1 MLPRLLLPLLFLP
14 LLLPA
19 QDVRRIE
26 QYLPGTRVT
35 YYMGQ
40 CGEDVPEAAGRL
52 SFCDGAGNLG
62 VVMES
67 LGLSGRGVLRMLP
80 NYFNDSEVYVTR
92 GGISIRHADGSW
104 ENVPNQAVPTRDFR
118 DEVTNDGTIEA
129 GFVDPRGVLHL
140 TAQNGSI
147 TRIYV
152 NYDLQDKTIAE
163 VPVDRLA
170 GVDNLAYD
178 ADRDATYLITASG
191 GNTNLYGRT
200 GLGEVVA
207 LNDLDVIGQLRSA
220 LPYNTKLE
228 ARDDTLWISDNQGL
242 YALSL
247 TDYGVKVYDNTT
259 TGRLPLDDV
268 NDFVFADATTLWLA
282 QSGQNR
288 GALVRYDLASDT
300 YEEYVL
306 LDPESRNDI
315 EFKFSDLALLGDGRV
330 TAVAPNLFG
339 YIDLDVSSTETQWT
353 IVGRDSL
360 AALGLPITYTPTS
373 VERHA
378 GRTYYLTNDF
388 STGNTDNAEVLIRDA
403 GDRFVTRNDDRPTNY
418 SYWELERFEYFTPD
432 REGGMYMSS
441 SADNIITYIDER
453 HNLRSRTYPN
463 LPQIPPAVDGEGRLV
478 YYAFGTGS
486 TQWQLLEWPF
496 DRSISGVPTTAFL
509 PSAYGNVVSFFSR
522 STGAYVRTING
533 RVVDR
538 DTLPGG
544 QEYGDFYHFSNGDG
558 GRVWLA
564 GQDRG
569 QGTPIVS
576 YDPTT
581 GDTTRYSPGV
591 SFGPPRR
598 VLPGPDGSMYFIA
611 QRGLVYYDGSDYHVH
626 TSTDY
631 AELRTIHDAA
641 VDTTGR
647 LFLLTDFVGTIHTLE
662 DLDATP
668 TITTRRV
675 ETLLPFTNLYGA
687 TALGLDANGHLWVE
701 GQTTVFKIID
711 DLTAPSYR
719 PGGEERTLSGRVYA
733 DLNKNGSYDAG
744 EEVPNQPVAITV
756 AGRTVVRLTD
766 DAGRYATILTEA
778 NQDYRITLTTL
789 GRIYF
794 SRDRQQTIAVA
805 ATDRNYRATDLRL
818 EVKEYNSLYFQTAN
832 KTGVWG
838 FEREGFSNTFTTAV
852 TNLSLTEPFRELDI
866 EFLYFNEQ
874 EGTGNELP
882 AVRTVRVTRL
892 SPTGVPLLIDY
903 LTIEPFSHRWSIRQL
918 SPTAYDRE
926 VLEVTPTFRSSADT
940 VATILSIGDLQP
952 RQTLVIEVVTEV
964 FQARSNGT
972 VIVYTPGRVD
982 SPDIDDDGPNGGGTV
997 FIYPDDDP
1005 TLPGPAPLD
1014 PFDDPNSPYV
1024 SPDDIYEDPPYE
1036 NPEDVYA
1043 PPPYRTPIRSSY
1055 DPNDKL
1061 VDGGVVTKTNDT
1073 ELDQKWLTYTIRFE
1087 NTGNFPAKD
1096 VWIIDTLH
1104 GRFQPESITFLESSH
1119 AATVDFLEQSDS
1131 LSVLRFSLEDIYLPF
1146 QDSLNDGYVR
1156 FALRVDEDIAVGDT
1170 LSNRAAIYF
1179 DQNPPIIT
1187 NVVRNR
1193 FIEVQDPVSNS
1204 AGPRVQFSLEVFP
1217 NPTSERLHIR
1227 SDEAILG
1234 VQLYTL
1240 EGRLVGDYGPGTGE
1254 VSVQTLPSGVYVL
1267 RVDTESGTGV
1277 RRVVVR

>member
-62 VVMES
+62 VVTQS

-92 GGISIRHADGSW
+92 GGISIRHTDGSW
-104 ENVPNQAVPTRDFR
+104 ENVPAIAAATRNSR
-118 DEVTNDGTIEA
+118 GEVVNEGDIEA
-129 GFVDPRGVLHL
+129 GLIDGNGVLHF
-140 TAQNGSI
+140 TI
-147 TRIYV
+147 TTQIARRYYT
-152 NYDLQDKTIAE
+152 YDLLTKAVNQIEIPNRQGAQ
-163 VPVDRLA
+163 
-170 GVDNLAYD
+170 GLAYD
-178 ADRDATYLITASG
+178 AARDRIF
-191 GNTNLYGRT
+191 
-200 GLGEVVA
+200 
-207 LNDLDVIGQLRSA
+207 VIGVSFLDIRLYAYDDGGDA
-220 LPYNTKLE
+220 LTEVSNL
-228 ARDDTLWISDNQGL
+228 DDLGQRAGVSVHNSSLDFYDERLWIGTPQGL
-242 YALSL
+242 FIVAPDENYAITSL
-247 TDYGVKVYDNTT
+247 NADN
-259 TGRLPLDDV
+259 GSLPLTEV
-268 NDFVFADATTLWLA
+268 NDVVFAGGGIIWLA
-282 QSGQNR
+282 QWERLG
-288 GALVRYDLASDT
+288 GALVRLDLNQDT
-300 YEEYVL
+300 FTEYPL
-306 LDPESRNDI
+306 TIPNSTSSMRFES
-315 EFKFSDLALLGDGRV
+315 LALLDDGRI
-330 TAVAPNLFG
+330 TAVATNFFG
-339 YIDLDVSSTETQWT
+339 YVDLDVSGGTPEWT
-353 IVGRDSL
+353 FVGRDSL
-360 AALGLPITYTPTS
+360 DALGLSLTYTPTS

-388 STGNTDNAEVLIRDA
+388 STGNTDNAEVLIRDVA
-403 GDRFVTRNDDRPTNY
+403 DNFTTRNDDRPTNY
-418 SYWELERFEYFTPD
+418 SYWELERFEYFAPD

-463 LPQIPPAVDGEGRLV
+463 LPQVPPAVDGEGRPV
-478 YYAFGTGS
+478 YYAFGTAN
-486 TQWQLLEWPF
+486 TQWQLLDWPV
-496 DRSISGVPTTAFL
+496 DRPISGVPTTGFL
-509 PSAYGNVVSFFSR
+509 ASAYGNVVSFFSR
-522 STGAYVRTING
+522 NTGAYIRTING

-569 QGTPIVS
+569 QGMPIVS

-631 AELRTIHDAA
+631 TELRTIHDAA

-662 DLDATP
+662 NLDATP
-668 TITTRRV
+668 TITTQRV
-675 ETLLPFTNLYGA
+675 ESLLPFTNLYGS
-687 TALGLDANGHLWVE
+687 TALGLDANGNLWVE

-711 DLTAPSYR
+711 ELTAPSYR

-756 AGRTVVRLTD
+756 AGRTVMRLTD
-766 DAGRYATILTEA
+766 SEGRYATLLTEA

-789 GRIYF
+789 GRVYF
-794 SRDRQQTIAVA
+794 SRDRQQTIRVA
-805 ATDRNYRATDLRL
+805 ATDRNYLVRDFRL

-832 KTGVWG
+832 RTGVWG
-838 FEREGFSNTFTTAV
+838 FERDGFSNTFTTAV

-866 EFLYFNEQ
+866 EFLYFNEE
-874 EGTGNELP
+874 EGTDNELP
-882 AVRTVRVTRL
+882 EVDTVRVTRL
-892 SPTGVPLLIDY
+892 SPTGVPLLVDY
-903 LTIEPFSHRWSIRQL
+903 LTINPSDQRWSIRRIDANQ
-918 SPTAYDRE
+918 YDRE
-926 VLEVTPTFRSSADT
+926 SVQVTPDFRTSADT
-940 VATILSIGDLQP
+940 VATLLSVGDLQP

-964 FQARSNGT
+964 FQARSNGR

-1036 NPEDVYA
+1036 DPEDVYA
-1043 PPPYRTPIRSSY
+1043 PPPYRAPIFSSY

-1061 VDGGVVTKTNDT
+1061 VDGGVVTKTNNT

-1104 GRFQPESITFLESSH
+1104 GRFQPASVTFLESSH
-1119 AATVDFLEQSDS
+1119 AAAVDYLEQSDS

-1193 FIEVQDPVSNS
+1193 FIEVQDPVSS
-1204 AGPRVQFSLEVFP
+1204 GAGPQVQSSLEVFP
-1217 NPTSERLHIR
+1217 NPTSERLHVR
-1227 SDEAILG
+1227 STEAILG

-1254 VSVQTLPSGVYVL
+1254 VSVQALPGGVYVL
-1267 RVDTESGTGV
+1267 RVELERGVGV

>member
-1 MLPRLLLPLLFLP
+1 MLLRLLLPLLFLP

-35 YYMGQ
+35 YFMGQ

-62 VVMES
+62 VVTQS
-67 LGLSGRGVLRMLP
+67 LGLSGRGVLEMLP

-92 GGISIRHADGSW
+92 GGLSIRHADGSW
-104 ENVPNQAVPTRDFR
+104 ENVPNPAVGVRDFR
-118 DEVTNDGTIEA
+118 GEITNEGQIETGLVDADGRVH
-129 GFVDPRGVLHL
+129 F
-140 TAQNGSI
+140 NI
-147 TRIYV
+147 TSTSRRLYYT
-152 NYDLQDKTIAE
+152 YDLTTTAIAE
-163 VPVDRLA
+163 VPATTQQGIV
-170 GVDNLAYD
+170 NFAYD
-178 ADRDATYLITASG
+178 ANQDRVYALGASFRDIRLYRYDAESG
-191 GNTNLYGRT
+191 GASEVSELD
-200 GLGEVVA
+200 GLPEVQSVGSNGA
-207 LNDLDVIGQLRSA
+207 TFAFHDDQLW
-220 LPYNTKLE
+220 LGT
-228 ARDDTLWISDNQGL
+228 TQGL
-242 YALSL
+242 FLINPEDNYAVTSLSA
-247 TDYGVKVYDNTT
+247 DN
-259 TGRLPLDDV
+259 GKLPLNTVTDID
-268 NDFVFADATTLWLA
+268 FADDGRAWLT
-282 QSGQNR
+282 QTGTNR
-288 GALVRYDLASDT
+288 GAVVRLDLSDT
-300 YEEYVL
+300 TFTEYVL
-306 LDPESRNDI
+306 TRPGNANI
-315 EFKFSDLALLGDGRV
+315 ELAFRDLAVLADDRI
-330 TAVAPNLFG
+330 TAVFTNDFG
-339 YIDLDVSSTETQWT
+339 YVDLDVSGGTPEWT
-353 IVGRDSL
+353 FVGRDSL

-388 STGNTDNAEVLIRDA
+388 STGNTNNAEVLIRDA
-403 GDRFVTRNDDRPTNY
+403 ADNFTTRNDDRPTNY
-418 SYWELERFEYFTPD
+418 SYWELERFEYFAPD
-432 REGGMYMSS
+432 RRGGMYLLS
-441 SADNIITYIDER
+441 SADKIVTYIGED
-453 HNLRSRTYPN
+453 HGLRSRKLSN
-463 LPQIPPAVDGEGRLV
+463 LAPQTPAVDDRGRLV
-478 YYAFGTGS
+478 YYGTVDG
-486 TQWQLLEWPF
+486 TTAWRLL
-496 DRSISGVPTTAFL
+496 DRPVDRLISGALPSGL
-509 PSAYGNVVSFFSR
+509 IPSAYGNVVSFFSR
-522 STGAYVRTING
+522 ATGEYIRTVNG
-533 RVVDR
+533 QLIAR

-544 QEYGDFYHFSNGDG
+544 GQAYSDVYNFANGDG

-569 QGTPIVS
+569 QGMPIIS
-576 YDPTT
+576 YDPVT

-591 SFGPPRR
+591 SFGAPRR

-611 QRGLVYYDGSDYHVH
+611 QRGLVYYDGSDYHLH
-626 TSTDY
+626 TSADY
-631 AELRTIHDAA
+631 DELRTIHDAA

-662 DLDATP
+662 NLDATP

-675 ETLLPFTNLYGA
+675 EALLPFTNLYGS
-687 TALGLDANGHLWVE
+687 TALGLDANGNLWVE
-701 GQTTVFKIID
+701 GQATVFKIID

-756 AGRTVVRLTD
+756 AGRTVMRLTD

-794 SRDRQQTIAVA
+794 SRDRQQTIAVD
-805 ATDRNYRATDLRL
+805 ATDRNYLVRDFRL

-832 KTGVWG
+832 KIGVWG
-838 FEREGFSNTFTTAV
+838 FEREGFTNTFTTAV

-866 EFLYFNEQ
+866 EFLYFNAE
-874 EGTGNELP
+874 EGTDNELP
-882 AVRTVRVTRL
+882 AVKTVRVTRL

-903 LTIEPFSHRWSIRQL
+903 LTIEPRSHRWSIRQL
-918 SPTAYDRE
+918 SPTRYDRE
-926 VLEVTPTFRSSADT
+926 TVEVTPAFRTSVDT
-940 VATILSIGDLQP
+940 VATTLSVGDLQP

-982 SPDIDDDGPNGGGTV
+982 SPDLNDNGPNGGGTV

-1036 NPEDVYA
+1036 DPEDVYA
-1043 PPPYRTPIRSSY
+1043 PSPYRAPIFSSY

-1073 ELDQKWLTYTIRFE
+1073 ELDRKWLTYTIRFE

-1104 GRFQPESITFLESSH
+1104 GRFQPESVTFLEASH
-1119 AATVDFLEQSDS
+1119 TATVDFLEQSDS

-1193 FIEVQDPVSNS
+1193 FIEVQDPVSNT
-1204 AGPRVQFSLEVFP
+1204 AGPQVQSSLEVFP
-1217 NPTSERLHIR
+1217 NPTSGRLYIR
-1227 SDEAILG
+1227 SVEAIQG

-1254 VSVQTLPSGVYVL
+1254 VSVQALPSGVYVL